1 VAILVKLLFVYT
13 VLKFIFIIKQ
23 RWDIITM
30 TLNKY
35 FLTTFEKYFNFWG
48 ANHLASLV
56 SSITE

>member
-1 VAILVKLLFVYT
+1 VAIHMNLLFVYT
-13 VLKFIFIIKQ
+13 VLKFIFNMKQ

-30 TLNKY
+30 TLNEY
-35 FLTTFEKYFNFWG
+35 FLTTFEKYVNFWG

>member
-1 VAILVKLLFVYT
+1 MNLLFVYT
-13 VLKFIFIIKQ
+13 ALKFIFIIKQ